1 MGRYREHVRKQAG
14 TRHGLLLE
22 APMELRY
29 TYPPPSS
36 DTAAG
41 GGAVGGLGGGAG
53 GGVGVGVGGGGGGG
67 GGGAALPTASGDNQ
81 PTSGALHKDTSL
93 RALVEGGGGL
103 RVTLLTLRCG
113 FTPAW
118 SPDPNPNPVPNP
130 NPHPRPSHS
139 PNPNPNPN
147 RHQAW
152 SPEQTYRRYCAKVRV
167 RLRRRPRRRLRLRRR
182 PRRRLRLR
190 RRPWRRLRLRLTLPR
205 KGRPRAARGGR
216 RRARPR
222 CCRAAR

>member
-1 MGRYREHVRKQAG
+1 VRKQAA

-36 DTAAG
+36 ATAAG
-41 GGAVGGLGGGAG
+41 GGAAGGLG

-81 PTSGALHKDTSL
+81 PTGGALHKDTSL

-118 SPDPNPNPVPNP
+118 SP
-130 NPHPRPSHS
+130 
-139 PNPNPNPN
+139 
-147 RHQAW
+147 
-152 SPEQTYRRYCAKVRV
+152 EETYRRYCAKDG
-167 RLRRRPRRRLRLRRR
+167 LAPREAVAGAL
-182 PRRRLRLR
+182 
-190 RRPWRRLRLRLTLPR
+190 
-205 KGRPRAARGGR
+205 ARDAVERQGN
-216 RRARPR
+216 PNPNH
-222 CCRAAR
+222 